1 MKKRIINVVTT
12 LVLGLLLL
20 FGYYYLNKRF
30 GLSISCMF
38 YKITGLYCPGCG
50 ITRCFFAIL
59 EGDFYKAFMYNQ
71 LVFILIP
78 FAIIYF
84 IYKAYLYIT
93 SKNDKMKIPNI
104 FWIIL
109 LIIVIVFGI
118 LRNVYFSEFLLN

>member
-1 MKKRIINVVTT
+1 
-12 LVLGLLLL
+12 
-20 FGYYYLNKRF
+20 
-30 GLSISCMF
+30 MF

-93 SKNDKMKIPNI
+93 SKKDKMKIPNI